1 MNDLESEIEELRRQV
16 GERLEDMARLASR
29 LMEQVAREQE
39 LTSTKLELKCMENK
53 ARLQEARA
61 EAAEEQIARLELF
74 NKLILETLT
83 RLEKKEEP

>member
-29 LMEQVAREQE
+29 LTEQVAREQE

-61 EAAEEQIARLELF
+61 EAAEERVAKLGLF
-74 NKLILETLT
+74 NRLMSETLA
-83 RLEKKEEP
+83 RLEKKETP